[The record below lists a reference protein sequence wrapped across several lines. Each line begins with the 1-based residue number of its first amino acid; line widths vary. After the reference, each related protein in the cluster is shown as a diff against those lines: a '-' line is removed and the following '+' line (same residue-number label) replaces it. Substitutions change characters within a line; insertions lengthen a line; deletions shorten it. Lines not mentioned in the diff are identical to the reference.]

1 MVLCFLEQNL
11 YRLLSNALLLLL
23 LVTKLCETLCDAWAI
38 AGPGS
43 SVHGISQAGIL
54 GLTFPSPG
62 DLAKPG
68 TEPASYGLP
77 LQPQPHPLLMLN

>member
-23 LVTKLCETLCDAWAI
+23 LVTKLCPTPCVPWAI

-43 SVHGISQAGIL
+43 CVHGMSQAGIL
-54 GLTFPSPG
+54 GLTFHSPG

-68 TEPASYGLP
+68 LNLP
-77 LQPQPHPLLMLN
+77 PVVSLCSLNHTLS